1 MSAAIS
7 CSVLAVALK
16 VRKLTWWSRAAD
28 VLIVGDGGLGT
39 QGSECLAMSS
49 PGIKNAARLP
59 SPAKARISQISQK
72 RSDTRAVALH
82 IPYTAVTR
90 PIKRDTVADI
100 AEIRDVE
107 LARIDAFF
115 EFLLGITMEGPSA
128 N

>member
-1 MSAAIS
+1 
-7 CSVLAVALK
+7 
-16 VRKLTWWSRAAD
+16 
-28 VLIVGDGGLGT
+28 
-39 QGSECLAMSS
+39 MSS